1 LCIHAPATFVHP
13 CTSRRGAEF
22 FIIYCA
28 FGAANNNEYFSLR
41 LCVSAVQ
48 SLFFLL
54 QMNISTIPV
63 ICLDGPSGVGKG
75 TICLAVAEHLGW
87 HILDSGSLYRIT
99 ALQVSRLFPD
109 GDIDSINES
118 QLSDIASNLSVAY
131 EQKNNE
137 LVILL
142 ADEDITQLIRNEQIG
157 SLASQIAAVPVVRDA
172 LLARQRAFLQAPG
185 LVADGRDMGTVVFPD
200 SVLKI
205 YLTASPEERAQRR
218 YKQLKDK
225 GIDVNLASLVEE
237 LRLRDDRDMN
247 RKTAPLKPASDAIVI
262 DTTTLNIEQV
272 TDEVMNWVGQRV
284 NTVRSDV

>member
-1 LCIHAPATFVHP
+1 
-13 CTSRRGAEF
+13 
-22 FIIYCA
+22 
-28 FGAANNNEYFSLR
+28 
-41 LCVSAVQ
+41 
-48 SLFFLL
+48 
-54 QMNISTIPV
+54 MNIAPVPV

-87 HILDSGSLYRIT
+87 HILDSGSLYRVT
-99 ALQVSRLFPD
+99 ALQVSRLFPETD
-109 GDIDSINES
+109 VHSISES
-118 QLSDIASNLSVAY
+118 QLTDIAINLSVAY
-131 EQKNNE
+131 EQRNNE
-137 LVILL
+137 LVILS

-157 SLASQIAAVPVVRDA
+157 AIASQIAAIPVVREA
-172 LLARQRAFLQAPG
+172 LLERQRAFLQSPG

-205 YLTASPEERAQRR
+205 YLTASPEERARRR

-225 GIDVNLASLVEE
+225 GIDVNLPSLIEE

-262 DTTTLNIEQV
+262 DTTSLNIKQV

-284 NTVRSDV
+284 KSTS